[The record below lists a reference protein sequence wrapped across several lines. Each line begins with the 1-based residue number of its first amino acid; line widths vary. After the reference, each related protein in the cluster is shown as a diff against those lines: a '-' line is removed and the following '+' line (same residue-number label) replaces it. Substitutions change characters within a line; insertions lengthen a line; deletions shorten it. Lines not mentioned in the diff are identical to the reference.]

1 VSESALELRDVAKR
15 FGPVQ
20 ALRGADF
27 TLGAGE
33 VHALLGENGA
43 GKSTLMHLA
52 YGLIRPD
59 AGMMRVRGRPG
70 WPRSPRRAR
79 ELGIGM
85 VHQHFT
91 SIPAL
96 TVAENIALAAGW
108 SVRPGSLRKRVDQLI
123 ERTELPLDP
132 TRRARDLGVAFKQRL
147 EILKALATDA
157 SILFLDEPTAA
168 LAPPEADEL
177 LGLTRRLSAAGG
189 SIVLVTHKLEEAL
202 RVADRVTVLRSG
214 RVTLTGPAKSQTT
227 GSLATAM
234 IGSADAVVGPAAASA
249 TKVREGSVL
258 VRCVG
263 LDIARKDGAGLALR
277 DGNLTVA
284 AGEVVGVAAVEGN
297 GARELL
303 RAIAGLLPP
312 LRGRLEVEQPVAFIP
327 EDRTTEGLIGDL
339 DLTHNVVLGLGRQAP
354 WVTGSRLDWAA
365 ARARTAGLL
374 EQFAIR
380 APDPDVSVSA
390 LSGGNQQRLVVGR
403 ALALR
408 PRVVVAENPT
418 RGLDVHATRAVW
430 ERLHDAARSGV
441 AVLVYSTDL
450 DEVLSHAAT
459 IVAVAKGRVTV
470 APPGAGRAEVGVLM
484 LGAEP
489 AGVG

>member
-1 VSESALELRDVAKR
+1 VSEPALELRDVAKR

-27 TLGAGE
+27 TVGAGE

-59 AGMMRVRGRPG
+59 AGIMRVRSRPG
-70 WPRSPRRAR
+70 WPRSPRQAR

-108 SVRPGSLRKRVDQLI
+108 GVRPGRLRKRVDQLM

-132 TRRARDLGVAFKQRL
+132 TKRARDLGVALKQRL

-157 SILFLDEPTAA
+157 TILLLDEPTAA
-168 LAPPEADEL
+168 LAPAEADEL
-177 LGLTRRLSAAGG
+177 LRLTRRLAAAGG
-189 SIVLVTHKLEEAL
+189 SIVLITHKLEEAL
-202 RVADRVTVLRSG
+202 RIADRVTVLRSG
-214 RVTLTGPAKSQTT
+214 RVTLTGPATEQTA

-234 IGSADAVVGPAAASA
+234 IGSADAMPGPAASA
-249 TKVREGSVL
+249 TEVRDGPVL

-263 LDIARKDGAGLALR
+263 LDLAREDGPGLALR

-284 AGEVVGVAAVEGN
+284 AGEVVGIAAVEGN

-354 WVTGSRLDWAA
+354 WVSGPRLDWAA
-365 ARARTAGLL
+365 ARAQAARLI

-380 APDPDVSVSA
+380 APGPDVAASA
-390 LSGGNQQRLVVGR
+390 LSGGNQQKLVIGR
-403 ALALR
+403 ALELG

-441 AVLVYSTDL
+441 AVIVYSTDL
-450 DEVLSHAAT
+450 DEVLDHAAR
-459 IVAVAKGRVTV
+459 IVAVAKGQVTA
-470 APPGAGRAEVGVLM
+470 APPAAGRAEVGALM

>member
-1 VSESALELRDVAKR
+1 VSEPALELRDVAKR

-59 AGMMRVRGRPG
+59 AGIMRVRGRPG
-70 WPRSPRRAR
+70 WPHSPRQAR

-85 VHQHFT
+85 VHQQFT

-108 SVRPGSLRKRVDQLI
+108 SVRPRLLRKRVDQLM

-132 TRRARDLGVAFKQRL
+132 TKRARDLGVALTQRL
-147 EILKALATDA
+147 EILKALATA
-157 SILFLDEPTAA
+157 ATILLLDEPTAA
-168 LAPPEADEL
+168 LAPVEADEL
-177 LGLTRRLSAAGG
+177 LLLTRRLAAAGG
-189 SIVLVTHKLEEAL
+189 SIVLITHKLEEAL
-202 RVADRVTVLRSG
+202 RIADRVTVLRSG
-214 RVTLTGPAKSQTT
+214 RVTLTGPARDQTA

-234 IGSADAVVGPAAASA
+234 IGSADAMAGPA
-249 TKVREGSVL
+249 GSVTEAWKGPAL

-263 LDIARKDGAGLALR
+263 LDLPREGGSGLALR

-284 AGEVVGVAAVEGN
+284 AGEVVGIAAVEGN

-339 DLTHNVVLGLGRQAP
+339 DLTHNVVLGLGRQGP
-354 WVTGSRLDWAA
+354 WVRGLRLDWAA
-365 ARARTAGLL
+365 ARARTAQLID
-374 EQFAIR
+374 QFAIR
-380 APDPDVSVSA
+380 APGPDVSASA
-390 LSGGNQQRLVVGR
+390 LSGGNQQKLVIGR
-403 ALALR
+403 ALELG

-418 RGLDVHATRAVW
+418 RGLDVHATRSVW
-430 ERLHDAARSGV
+430 QRLHDAARSGA
-441 AVLVYSTDL
+441 AVIVYSTDL
-450 DEVLSHAAT
+450 DEVLGQAGR
-459 IVAVAKGRVTV
+459 IVAVAKGQVTA
-470 APPGAGRAEVGVLM
+470 APPGASRAEVGGLM

>member
-1 VSESALELRDVAKR
+1 VSELALELRDVAKR

-27 TLGAGE
+27 TLAAGE
-33 VHALLGENGA
+33 VHALVGENGA

-59 AGMMRVRGRPG
+59 AGTMRVRGRPG
-70 WPRSPRRAR
+70 WPHSPRQAR

-108 SVRPGSLRKRVDQLI
+108 KVRPAMLRERVAQLI

-132 TRRARDLGVAFKQRL
+132 ARQARDLGVALKQRL

-157 SILFLDEPTAA
+157 TILFLDEPTGA

-177 LGLTRRLSAAGG
+177 LRLTRRLAAVGG

-214 RVTLTGPAKSQTT
+214 RVTLTGPAKGRTP
-227 GSLATAM
+227 GSLAAAM
-234 IGSADAVVGPAAASA
+234 IGSGDALPGAAGGRTTEVRQGP
-249 TKVREGSVL
+249 VL

-263 LDIARKDGAGLALR
+263 LDVGREDGPGLGLR

-284 AGEVVGVAAVEGN
+284 AGEIVGVAAVEGN

-312 LRGRLEVEQPVAFIP
+312 LRGRLEAEQPVAFIP

-339 DLTHNVVLGLGRQAP
+339 DLTHNVVLGLGRRAP
-354 WVTGSRLDWAA
+354 WVSGSRLDWAA
-365 ARARTAGLL
+365 ARVRTTGLI

-380 APDPDVSVSA
+380 APGPDVPASA
-390 LSGGNQQRLVVGR
+390 LSGGNQQKLVIGR
-403 ALALR
+403 ALALG

-418 RGLDVHATRAVW
+418 RGLDPHATRAVW
-430 ERLHDAARSGV
+430 ERLHDAARSGA
-441 AVLVYSTDL
+441 AVIVYSTDL
-450 DEVLSHAAT
+450 DELLEHAAR
-459 IVAVAKGRVTV
+459 IVAVAKGRLTP
-470 APPGAGRAEVGVLM
+470 APPGAGRAEVGRLM

-489 AGVG
+489 EVR